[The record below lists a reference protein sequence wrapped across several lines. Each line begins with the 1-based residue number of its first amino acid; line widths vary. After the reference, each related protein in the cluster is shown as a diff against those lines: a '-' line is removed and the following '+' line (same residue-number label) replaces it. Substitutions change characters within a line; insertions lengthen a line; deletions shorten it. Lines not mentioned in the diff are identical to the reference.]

1 MSPGLVRDE
10 HVRNK
15 QTKKKNQERKGG
27 RKPREMAQWIK
38 AFATKTDNLSSIPAT
53 HRVGG
58 ENRLL
63 LVVL

>member
-1 MSPGLVRDE
+1 MSE
-10 HVRNK
+10 TNK
-15 QTKKKNQERKGG
+15 QTKKQRKKG
-27 RKPREMAQWIK
+27 RKEAQRDGSVDKGI
-38 AFATKTDNLSSIPAT
+38 ATKTDNLSSIPAT